1 MKLHQTNNG
10 ENTPLN
16 FYHKIT
22 SAHFPSPA
30 AGCRATAAQQT
41 RRASSTFG
49 RPSFSCNK
57 KKKIR
62 LIFCARLWPQ
72 SYWKELRQGRAA
84 VDGGDVSHPRKWQRF
99 AIKNR
104 FATASRRVVDSPHR
118 HPWWFHSPEVM
129 LMPGRVFEVVPGTLS
144 VEVISPQ
151 AGRVGKTGR
160 TGRKEGSTRAKT
172 ELSSHTPLY
181 GSISAGAASTAAPPH

>member
-1 MKLHQTNNG
+1 M
-10 ENTPLN
+10 
-16 FYHKIT
+16 
-22 SAHFPSPA
+22 
-30 AGCRATAAQQT
+30 
-41 RRASSTFG
+41 
-49 RPSFSCNK
+49 
-57 KKKIR
+57 
-62 LIFCARLWPQ
+62 
-72 SYWKELRQGRAA
+72 
-84 VDGGDVSHPRKWQRF
+84 DGGDVSHPRKWQRF

-104 FATASRRVVDSPHR
+104 FATASRRVDSPH
-118 HPWWFHSPEVM
+118 HPRRPRWFRSPEVM